1 MAEMAD
7 ANDLEMRY
15 VMNHMPKSE
24 DRNLS
29 IMSLENVKKARAF
42 HRSFPQYDV
51 TALADLSHM
60 AKYLG
65 LGGLYIKDERWRF
78 GLNAFKVLGASYAIG
93 RYIAKE
99 TGRDISECGY
109 DFLTSPELEKD
120 FGHATF
126 FTATDGNHGRGV
138 AWAAHRLHQ
147 KAVVHMPKGSSQ
159 ERYNNIAKEGA
170 RVTIEDVNYD
180 DCVRIA
186 AKEAQETEHGVV
198 VQDTAW
204 DGYTDI
210 PSWIMQ
216 GYGTISSEAAEQLQ
230 EVEVNRPTHIFVQ
243 AGVGSLASSVVGY
256 FANLY
261 PKNPP
266 KFIIVEASAAACLYK
281 GALKGDGD
289 PATVSGDLRTIMAG
303 LACGEPNIIGWDILR
318 NHADCFI
325 SAVDWVS
332 AKGMRM
338 LAVPLRGDPVV
349 ISGESGAVGMGAV
362 AQIMMDDRLKD
373 LRDQLG
379 LNRESKVLIFS
390 TEGNTDPSYYR
401 RVVWDGAYGI
411 PEDQEQFVGHGDM
424 QE

>member
-1 MAEMAD
+1 METEMD
-7 ANDLEMRY
+7 ELEMRWA
-15 VMNHMPKSE
+15 MNHMPPSDDK
-24 DRNLS
+24 NLQ
-29 IMSLENVKKARAF
+29 IMSLENVAKARAF

-65 LGGLYIKDERWRF
+65 LGGLYVKDERWRF
-78 GLNAFKVLGASYAIG
+78 GLNAFKVLGASYAMGRFIAQEIG
-93 RYIAKE
+93 K
-99 TGRDISECGY
+99 DISEVNY

-147 KAVVHMPKGSSQ
+147 KAVVHMPKGSSKS
-159 ERYNNIAKEGA
+159 RYDNIAKEGA
-170 RVTIEDVNYD
+170 TVTIEDVNYD

-186 AKEAQETEHGVV
+186 AKEASETKHGVI

-204 DGYTDI
+204 EGYTDI

-216 GYGTISSEAAEQLQ
+216 GYGTISSEAAEQLK
-230 EVEVNRPTHIFVQ
+230 EVEVNRPTHVFVQ

-256 FANLY
+256 FTNLY
-261 PKNPP
+261 PHNPP

-281 GALKGDGD
+281 GAVKGTGEPAVVKGD
-289 PATVSGDLRTIMAG
+289 LKTIMAG

-325 SAVDWVS
+325 SAVDWVA

-338 LAVPLRGDPVV
+338 LAVPLHGDPVV

-362 AQIMMDDRLKD
+362 AQIMMDDRLKP
-373 LRDQLG
+373 LRDELELG
-379 LNRESKVLIFS
+379 SDSQVLIFS
-390 TEGNTDPSYYR
+390 TEGNTDPDYFR

-411 PEDQEQFVGHGDM
+411 EPGQKQFIGHGHLA
-424 QE
+424 